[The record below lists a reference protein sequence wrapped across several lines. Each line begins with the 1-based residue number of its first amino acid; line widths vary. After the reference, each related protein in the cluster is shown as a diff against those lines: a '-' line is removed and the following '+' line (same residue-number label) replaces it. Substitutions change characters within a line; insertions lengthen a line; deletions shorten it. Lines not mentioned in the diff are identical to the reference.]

1 MTTYLFT
8 IAVINRTGFEYNV
21 RSEFHGKK
29 RRPFFRKS
37 LRFDATDLGDA
48 LDMLDQHC
56 MGTMKFDEYHILY
69 CYAEKGNPFKPLDIP
84 NIKSTQ

>member
-21 RSEFHGKK
+21 RSEFSGKK

-37 LRFDATDLGDA
+37 LRFHATDLDEALTLLDA
-48 LDMLDQHC
+48 HC
-56 MGTMKFDEYHILY
+56 MEQMRFDEYHILY
-69 CYAEKGNPFKPLDIP
+69 VYAEKGNPFKPLPEHP
-84 NIKSTQ
+84 NQ